1 MENVKADKANVLKT
15 LVGVSVVAL
24 VAASS
29 ALANP
34 LDPTVVTANVGII
47 GVGTTNVT
55 INNNTLRSIVNW
67 GDFSIGVGEKTTI
80 NQIAPNAAILN
91 RVIGN
96 NVSQIYGQLNSNG
109 QVYLINEHGIVVGA
123 SGVVDTNG
131 FVASTL
137 NVSNTDFIGNGNMLF
152 KQTIQGAGGIKV
164 YGTIKSVSGGDVFLL
179 SREIEIGETGKINT
193 AGYVGLGAGEEL
205 LLKPVDSGDGCIS
218 I

>member
-1 MENVKADKANVLKT
+1 MKADKASVLKT

-67 GDFSIGVGEKTTI
+67 GDFSIGVGDKTTI

-96 NVSQIYGQLNSNG
+96 NVSQIFGQLNSNG
-109 QVYLINEHGIVVGA
+109 QVYLINEPGIVVGA
-123 SGVVDTNG
+123 LGVVDTNG

-152 KQTIQGAGGIKV
+152 KQTSKGLAALKFTAPSSRSPAAMCSCCRVKLKLAKLARSIRLVMSASGLA
-164 YGTIKSVSGGDVFLL
+164 KS
-179 SREIEIGETGKINT
+179 
-193 AGYVGLGAGEEL
+193 
-205 LLKPVDSGDGCIS
+205 CC
-218 I
+218 